1 MSNNISPRILI
12 VDDNP
17 AIHADFHKILGPQKN
32 AASELAAAASALF
45 QRASAP
51 SVRAS
56 FEVDTA
62 SQGQEGLE
70 KVKTALTE
78 GRPYE
83 VAFVDMRMPPGWDGL
98 ETIVHLWEAQP
109 NLQVI
114 ICTAYSDY
122 SWEDINRR
130 LNQSDR
136 FLILKKPFDNV
147 EVHQLASALT
157 SRAKVEREL
166 ADSTRRLVD
175 ASRQAGMAEVATGV
189 LHNVGNV
196 LNSVNVSASLVVDQ
210 LQKSKTASLAKVVD
224 LFRAHKDDLG
234 AFLTSDPQ
242 GKQVPAFMEALSEQL
257 AREQAA
263 LSREALA
270 LQQNIDHIKQ
280 IVAMQQSYAKVSGAL
295 EILAPHE
302 LVEDALR
309 MSSTA
314 LERHRIE
321 VVRQFDAVPPVLVD
335 RHKVLQILVNLIS
348 NAKHA
353 LDQRAE
359 GRRLILLISHRED
372 GRVRVEVTDNG
383 EGIAPE
389 NLTKIFQHGFTTKK
403 TGHGFGLHSG
413 ANAAREMG
421 GSLTARSDGT
431 GAGASF
437 ALDLPLGKN
446 ATQTS
451 PPITDGSKGHASRA
465 A

>member
-1 MSNNISPRILI
+1 MSNNISPRILV

-17 AIHADFHKILGPQKN
+17 AIHADFRKILGPQKS
-32 AASELAAAASALF
+32 AATELAAAASALF
-45 QRASAP
+45 QRAPAP
-51 SVRAS
+51 SARAR

-62 SQGQEGLE
+62 SQGQEGFE
-70 KVKTALTE
+70 KVKTALAE

-157 SRAKVEREL
+157 SRAGVEREL

-234 AFLTSDPQ
+234 AFLTGDPK
-242 GKQVPAFMEALSEQL
+242 GKQLPAFLEALSEQL
-257 AREQAA
+257 TREQAGLA
-263 LSREALA
+263 REALA

-280 IVAMQQSYAKVSGAL
+280 IVAMQQSYAKVSGTLENLAL
-295 EILAPHE
+295 HE

-309 MSSTA
+309 MSATG
-314 LERHRIE
+314 LERHHVE
-321 VVRQFDAVPPVLVD
+321 VVRQFDSIPPVLVD
-335 RHKVLQILVNLIS
+335 RHKVLQILVNLIN

-359 GRRLILLISHRED
+359 DRRLTLRISHRE
-372 GRVRVEVTDNG
+372 GERVRLEVSDNG
-383 EGIAPE
+383 TGIPPE
-389 NLTKIFQHGFTTKK
+389 NHTRIFSHGFTTKK

-421 GSLTARSDGT
+421 GSLNVLSDGPGT
-431 GAGASF
+431 GATF
-437 ALDLPLGKN
+437 VLELPLTKN
-446 ATQTS
+446 TPQPSS
-451 PPITDGSKGHASRA
+451 PAADEFQKNVNRA